1 MKRFRCASCA
11 LIPVVAGPPLLPT
24 NNETYDIAVIGGG
37 INGAGIARDAAGRGY
52 RVFLAE
58 QGDLAQGTS
67 SGSTKLIHGGLRYL
81 EHYEF
86 GLVREALSEREV
98 LLSIAPH
105 IVRPLRFVLPVAAGM
120 RPAWLIRA
128 GLFLYDHLGGRK
140 RLKGTRGIDLST
152 DPAGA
157 ALKKG
162 ATRAFE
168 YADCWVDDAR
178 LVVLNAVDAAARGAA
193 IEPRTRVLRARN
205 GDDAIDRHWIVQAED
220 GRTGR
225 VREVKA
231 GVLVNAA
238 GPWADA
244 VSRTVLG
251 DNRSQR
257 VRLVKGSHVVVP
269 RLFDHERSYIFQTG
283 DGRVMFAIPYEGRFT
298 LLGTTEVD
306 YEGDPGEAAMSAA
319 ERDYIL
325 DIANARFIRQ
335 TAPGDIIWSFAA
347 VRPLVDGGDGRA
359 QDQSRGY
366 RIDVSKEAGAAL
378 ITSTGGKITT
388 YRKLAESVLVAVDAA
403 LGRKTGSWTGSEALP
418 GGDFDP
424 DGAAEETRRLAARY
438 PFLDMAQCA
447 RLLRTYGTRAHD
459 VLGDA
464 REPADLGAT
473 FSGGLTRR
481 EVHYLREHEW
491 ARTSEDV
498 LWRRTKLG
506 LFLPPEQR
514 SKLDDLLDAGIAAG
528 S

>member
-1 MKRFRCASCA
+1 LFQ
-11 LIPVVAGPPLLPT
+11 VVAGPPLLPT

-86 GLVREALSEREV
+86 GLVREALKEREV

-105 IVRPLRFVLPVAAGM
+105 IVRPMRFVLPVEAGM

-128 GLFLYDHLGGRK
+128 GLILYDHLGGRK
-140 RLKGTRGIDLST
+140 RLAGTRRLDLSA

-157 ALKKG
+157 ALKRG
-162 ATRAFE
+162 ATSAFE

-178 LVVLNAVDAAARGAA
+178 LVVLNAVDAAARGATIA
-193 IEPRTRVLRARN
+193 PRTRVLRARSGN
-205 GDDAIDRHWIVQAED
+205 EGGDRDWIVQVEH
-220 GRTGR
+220 GTTGR
-225 VREVKA
+225 VREIKSR
-231 GVLVNAA
+231 VLVNAA

-269 RLFDHERSYIFQTG
+269 RLFDHERSYTFQAR

-306 YEGDPGEAAMSAA
+306 YEGDPGQVAISAA

-325 DIANARFIRQ
+325 EIANQRFVRQ
-335 TAPGDIIWSFAA
+335 TAPRDIVWSFAA
-347 VRPLVDGGDGRA
+347 VRPLVDEGGGRA

-366 RIDVSKEAGAAL
+366 RIDVSHEAGAGL
-378 ITSTGGKITT
+378 ITITGGKITT

-403 LGRKTGSWTGSEALP
+403 LGRKTGNWTGTEALP

-424 DGAAEETRRLAARY
+424 DGAADETRRLAARY

-447 RLLRTYGTRAHD
+447 RLLRTYGTKAQD

-464 REPADLGAT
+464 RQPADLGES
-473 FSGGLTRR
+473 FDGGLTSR
-481 EVHYLREHEW
+481 EVAYLREREW
-491 ARTSEDV
+491 ARTSEDI

-506 LFLPPEQR
+506 LFLTPGQR
-514 SKLDDLLDAGIAAG
+514 AGLEALLDPDAAA
-528 S
+528 SP

>member
-1 MKRFRCASCA
+1 LF
-11 LIPVVAGPPLLPT
+11 PVVAGLRLLPT
-24 NNETYDIAVIGGG
+24 NNQTYDIAVIGGG
-37 INGAGIARDAAGRGY
+37 INGVGIARDAAGRGY
-52 RVFLAE
+52 RAFLAE

-86 GLVREALSEREV
+86 GLVREALKEREV

-105 IVRPLRFVLPVAAGM
+105 IVRPMRFVLTVEAGM

-140 RLKGTRGIDLST
+140 RLAGTRRLDLSA

-157 ALKKG
+157 ALKQG
-162 ATRAFE
+162 ATSAFE

-178 LVVLNAVDAAARGAA
+178 LVVLNAVDAAARGAEIA
-193 IEPRTRVLRARN
+193 PRTRVLRARAGN
-205 GDDAIDRHWIVQAED
+205 DAGDGHWIVEVED
-220 GRTGR
+220 GATGR
-225 VREVKA
+225 RREVKA
-231 GVLVNAA
+231 RVLVNAA

-269 RLFDHERSYIFQTG
+269 RLFDHERSYMFQAR

-306 YEGDPGEAAMSAA
+306 FEGNPGEVAISAA
-319 ERDYIL
+319 ERNYIL
-325 DIANARFIRQ
+325 DIANARFVRQ
-335 TAPGDIIWSFAA
+335 TAPEDIVWSFAA
-347 VRPLVDGGDGRA
+347 VRPLVDEGGGRA

-366 RIDVSKEAGAAL
+366 RIDVSHEAGAGL
-378 ITSTGGKITT
+378 ITITGGKITT
-388 YRKLAESVLVAVDAA
+388 YRRLAESVLVAVDAA
-403 LGRKTGSWTGSEALP
+403 LGRKTGSWTGTKALP

-424 DGAAEETRRLAARY
+424 DGAADETRRLAARY
-438 PFLDMAQCA
+438 PFLDMAQCV
-447 RLLRTYGTRAHD
+447 RLLRTYGTKAHD

-464 REPADLGAT
+464 RQPADLGTT
-473 FSGGLTRR
+473 FSAGLTRR

-514 SKLDDLLDAGIAAG
+514 TELDALLNAGITAG

>member
-1 MKRFRCASCA
+1 
-11 LIPVVAGPPLLPT
+11 VAGPSLLPE

-86 GLVREALSEREV
+86 GLVREALREREV

-105 IVRPLRFVLPVAAGM
+105 IIRPLRFVLPIETGM

-140 RLKGTRGIDLST
+140 RLKGTRRLDLTT

-157 ALKKG
+157 ALKPG
-162 ATRAFE
+162 ATRAYE

-178 LVVLNAVDAAARGAA
+178 LVVLNAVDAAARGATIA
-193 IEPRTRVLRARN
+193 PRTRVLRARSGN
-205 GDDAIDRHWIVQAED
+205 EGGARDWIVQVEH
-220 GRTGR
+220 GTTGR
-225 VREVKA
+225 VREIKSR
-231 GVLVNAA
+231 VLVNAA

-269 RLFDHERSYIFQTG
+269 RLFDHERSYTFQAR

-306 YEGDPGEAAMSAA
+306 FEGNPGEVAISAA
-319 ERDYIL
+319 ERNYIL
-325 DIANARFIRQ
+325 DIAKARFVRQ
-335 TAPGDIIWSFAA
+335 TAPEDIVWSFAA
-347 VRPLVDGGDGRA
+347 VRPLIDDGGGRA

-366 RIDVSKEAGAAL
+366 RIDVSHEAGAAL
-378 ITSTGGKITT
+378 ITITGGKITT
-388 YRKLAESVLVAVDAA
+388 YRKLAENVLVAVDAA
-403 LGRKTGSWTGSEALP
+403 LGRKTGSWTEGEALP

-424 DGAAEETRRLAARY
+424 DGAAEETRRLATRY

-447 RLLRTYGTRAHD
+447 RLLRTYGTKAHD

-464 REPADLGAT
+464 RQPADLGEP
-473 FSGGLTRR
+473 FGGGLTAR
-481 EVHYLREHEW
+481 EVAYLREREW

-514 SKLDDLLDAGIAAG
+514 SELDALLNTGIAAG